1 MRTKPCL
8 AWPGPW
14 EARERGMKESSSPQL
29 QRGSEARWLIGTR
42 HVPES
47 APCEQDERQ
56 TKGRSPWRFRERELH
71 WRRAKRPFQGMLLST
86 DGLHANERLRSVRV
100 LMLMILSR
108 MGLLA
113 IFRCHAVNTCP
124 FSESSPRLFVL
135 LQDQPTAVSVV
146 SERSYPGPFTPLRK
160 PPRCPVSA
168 TMTTATA
175 SIGKRYPGRASS
187 WFCRDLL

>member
-1 MRTKPCL
+1 MAHTNACILLSPVKVRPTT
-8 AWPGPW
+8 
-14 EARERGMKESSSPQL
+14 AR
-29 QRGSEARWLIGTR
+29 ARSHPRL
-42 HVPES
+42 VEV
-47 APCEQDERQ
+47 
-56 TKGRSPWRFRERELH
+56 KGRSPWRFRERELN
-71 WRRAKRPFQGMLLST
+71 WRRAKRPFKEYSYQQMVST
-86 DGLHANERLRSVRV
+86 QTSDCVLFVFF
-100 LMLMILSR
+100 LMLMILCR

-146 SERSYPGPFTPLRK
+146 SERSYPGPLTPLRK

-175 SIGKRYPGRASS
+175 SIGKRYPGRASW
-187 WFCRDLL
+187 WFCPDLL